1 MTLEEAIKKAVRS
14 ILDEEEE
21 QTEMER
27 AEETAAQAEEQT
39 EEAEQEKKQEEPKR
53 AYLLQVKPM
62 PGCDK
67 KREPAE
73 DEQKGHECDSYIY
86 ITFKNGKARS
96 VSMTGTVEMLKNCL
110 MEDGPIQNVIRAAAM
125 MAEAELRAAELV
137 TKAGIQMEAKK
148 MSRVITKALH
158 GREEE

>member
-1 MTLEEAIKKAVRS
+1 MTLEEAVRKAVRS
-14 ILDEEEE
+14 ILDEEEKQTKME
-21 QTEMER
+21 QT
-27 AEETAAQAEEQT
+27 EETAAQAEGQT
-39 EEAEQEKKQEEPKR
+39 KEAEQEKKQEEPKR

-67 KREPAE
+67 KWEPAE
-73 DEQKGHECDSYIY
+73 DDQKGCECDSYIY

-110 MEDGPIQNVIRAAAM
+110 RKDGPAENMIRAAAM
-125 MAEAELRAAELV
+125 MAEAELRAVELV
-137 TKAGIQMEAKK
+137 KKANIQMEAKK
-148 MSRVITKALH
+148 MSRVIAKALH

>member
-21 QTEMER
+21 QTKMEQ
-27 AEETAAQAEEQT
+27 AEETAAQAEGQT
-39 EEAEQEKKQEEPKR
+39 EEAEQEKKHEEPKW

-73 DEQKGHECDSYIY
+73 DEQKGFECDSYIY
-86 ITFKNGKARS
+86 IAFKNGKARA
-96 VSMTGTVEMLKNCL
+96 VSMKGTVEMLKNCL
-110 MEDGPIQNVIRAAAM
+110 TKDRPIQNAIRAAAM
-125 MAEAELRAAELV
+125 MAEAELRAAELF

-148 MSRVITKALH
+148 MSRVITKAMR

>member
-27 AEETAAQAEEQT
+27 EVETAAQAEGQT
-39 EEAEQEKKQEEPKR
+39 EEANRKKHEEPKR

-73 DEQKGHECDSYIY
+73 DEQKGIECDGYVC
-86 ITFKNGKARS
+86 ITFKNGEARS
-96 VSMTGTVEMLKNCL
+96 VSMIGTVEMLKNCL

-125 MAEAELRAAELV
+125 KAEAELRAKELV
-137 TKAGIQMEAKK
+137 EKAGIQLEAKK

>member
-1 MTLEEAIKKAVRS
+1 MTIKEAINKAVRE
-14 ILDEEEE
+14 ILEEEKE
-21 QTEMER
+21 QTEMEQ

-53 AYLLQVKPM
+53 AYLLRVTPM

-73 DEQKGHECDSYIY
+73 DEQKGFECDSYIF
-86 ITFKNGKARS
+86 ITFKNGKTSS
-96 VSMTGTVEMLKNCL
+96 VSITGTVEMLKNCL
-110 MEDGPIQNVIRAAAM
+110 KEDEPIGNMIRGAAM
-125 MAEAELRAAELV
+125 MAEAELRAAELF